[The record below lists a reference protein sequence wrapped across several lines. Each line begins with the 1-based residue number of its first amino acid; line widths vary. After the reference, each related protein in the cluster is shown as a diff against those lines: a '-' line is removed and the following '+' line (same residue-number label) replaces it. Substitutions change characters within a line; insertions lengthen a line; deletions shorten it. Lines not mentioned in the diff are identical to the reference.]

1 MKKFLIVVLFVLIV
15 NAVSGVVN
23 LINSGHKN
31 DYKVVVK
38 LTNGTTITGYT
49 TKQAYEDYLRHSD
62 LKLHNKT
69 IDHDTILYVI
79 QTYNPYGT
87 KEVNLR
93 FHYQ

>member
-1 MKKFLIVVLFVLIV
+1 VKKFLIVVLFVLIV

-49 TKQAYEDYLRHSD
+49 TKQAYEDYLRNSD

-87 KEVNLR
+87 KEVNLP